1 MVLGKYLMQR
11 STTYGVLTILLALWL
26 TACSQGN
33 EEIPASSAASSE
45 PAQITPSDEIRPRP
59 EESGQPDEPEEE
71 SQEELKEQVVEQTF
85 AGKVPAPDFPQG
97 LDWLNSE
104 RPLSLEDLRGKAVL
118 LDFWTYGCINCM
130 HIIPDL
136 KKLEEKYADE
146 LVVIGVHS
154 AKFANE
160 GETENIRNVILRY
173 ELEHPVVNDN
183 NFEIW
188 NLYGASAWPTLVLID
203 PNGYV
208 LGYHAGEGIYE
219 PFDAVISGMVEEFD
233 GLGLIDR
240 TPLDFKLEKEA
251 RVESPLLFPGK
262 VLADSEN
269 GRLFIADSNH
279 NRIVVADFEGN
290 VLEVIG
296 DGRGAFRDGSYAS
309 SSFFR
314 PQGLALA
321 DDETL
326 YVADTEN
333 NAIRRIDLMDKQVTT
348 VAGTGEQVYMRFP
361 VGQAD
366 VTPLNSPWDVLFVEG
381 KLYIAMAGQHQI
393 WEYDPESGVISLFAG
408 SGREELKDGSRLQG
422 GLNQPS
428 GLATDGELLYIADS
442 EASAI
447 RTAEFS
453 EDGQLRTL
461 VGTGLFDFGDVDGQG
476 QDVRLQHPLGVNY
489 LDGLL
494 YVADTY
500 NSKIKL
506 IDPGSLESKTLL
518 GGDEA
523 GWRDGREPLFD
534 EPGGLSIGNGNIY
547 IADTNNHVIRVAN
560 LESGEVST
568 IVLVDAEGLLTRQP
582 DDVEYTGKVIQTEE
596 QTVSPGSGAL
606 AIQISAPPSYK
617 FNDLAPFLMEWQ
629 SSNGSLGIR
638 PEDAVQQIVDPSF
651 PLNIPIEFSAGE
663 SELSGDL
670 IIYYCEAE
678 SQSLCLIE
686 RLRVQI
692 PVTVSA
698 SVSED
703 KLIFSYEIP
712 EPGNYQQR
720 EELGG

>member
-1 MVLGKYLMQR
+1 MLVRIGLMQR
-11 STTYGVLTILLALWL
+11 KITYSLLTILIGVVLA
-26 TACSQGN
+26 ACGRTN
-33 EEIPASSAASSE
+33 EESPVSPASPTEPSQTTPTGEIEEAAEENTQPNE
-45 PAQITPSDEIRPRP
+45 PTGEF
-59 EESGQPDEPEEE
+59 ESEPEEAA
-71 SQEELKEQVVEQTF
+71 VEQSY
-85 AGKVPAPDFPQG
+85 AGKVPAPEFPQG
-97 LDWLNSE
+97 LDWLNSK

-136 KKLEEKYADE
+136 KKLEEKYVDE

-160 GETENIRNVILRY
+160 GETDNIRNVILRY

-183 NFEIW
+183 NFQVW

-203 PNGYV
+203 PVGKV

-240 TPLDFKLEKEA
+240 TPLDLKLEKEA
-251 RVESPLLFPGK
+251 RVDSPLLFPGK

-269 GRLFIADSNH
+269 NRLFIADSNH
-279 NRIVVADFEGN
+279 NRIVLADFEGN
-290 VLEVIG
+290 VLDVIG
-296 DGRGAFRDGSYAS
+296 DGRGELRDGSYAS

-321 DDETL
+321 DSEIL

-333 NAIRRIDLMDKQVTT
+333 NAIRRVDLAERQVTT
-348 VAGTGEQVYMRFP
+348 VAGTGEQVYMRSP

-393 WEYDPESGVISLFAG
+393 WEYDPESGVISVFAG

-428 GLATDGELLYIADS
+428 GLATDGQQLYIADS

-447 RTAEFS
+447 RTAEFT
-453 EDGQLRTL
+453 EDGELNTI

-476 QDVRLQHPLGVNY
+476 RDVRLQHPLGVSY

-500 NSKIKL
+500 NSKIKV
-506 IDPGSLESKTLL
+506 IDPESLESTTFL
-518 GGDEA
+518 GGVEA
-523 GWRDGREPLFD
+523 GWRDGRDPLFD
-534 EPGGLSIGNGNIY
+534 EPGGLSISNGKIY
-547 IADTNNHVIRVAN
+547 IADTNNHVIRTAD

-568 IVLVDAEGLLTRQP
+568 IVLVDKDGLLTQQP
-582 DDVEYTGKVIQTEE
+582 ADAEYSGKIIEVED
-596 QTVSPGSGAL
+596 QTVSPGAGSIELQIAAPSG
-606 AIQISAPPSYK
+606 YK
-617 FNDLAPFLMEWQ
+617 FNDLAPFLMDWQ
-629 SSNGSLGIR
+629 SSNGNLQIK
-638 PEDAVQQIVDPSF
+638 PEDALHQIVDPTF
-651 PLNIPIEFSAGE
+651 PLSIPVEFSVGE
-663 SELSGDL
+663 SDLSGDL
-670 IIYYCEAE
+670 VIYYCESE

-686 RLRVQI
+686 QLRVQI
-692 PVTVSA
+692 PVTISDSA
-698 SVSED
+698 SVNT
-703 KLIFSYEIP
+703 LMFSYEIP
-712 EPGNYQQR
+712 EPGNYQ
-720 EELGG
+720 EVEGLEG